1 MGLHPDTQGYYTA
14 KDQGFEYT
22 DKLPDLPAWLMNAII
37 NKNAK
42 QGIPSNQHTRIVGPG
57 FALNARVNLERD
69 MQLATEAMWALPPEA
84 TDDYDIWIT
93 IGQSLH
99 SLDDSLLEEWDKWS
113 QQSDKYRKG
122 DCQKRWLSFS
132 KGGGRGIGSLI
143 HIAKEHGWKPSEDYK
158 SMNVD
163 DSQLEEDERR
173 LRELQNKDNKPKK
186 KVKLT
191 ATPLMPKLEMA
202 AAPLSPR
209 GRDQKPRN
217 PSSDVISQIILQ
229 TYKGNLKI

>member
-99 SLDDSLLEEWDKWS
+99 SWMTLYWKNGTS
-113 QQSDKYRKG
+113 G
-122 DCQKRWLSFS
+122 LSNPINIVRETVRNV
-132 KGGGRGIGSLI
+132 GYHL
-143 HIAKEHGWKPSEDYK
+143 AKEEA
-158 SMNVD
+158 
-163 DSQLEEDERR
+163 EE
-173 LRELQNKDNKPKK
+173 L
-186 KVKLT
+186 
-191 ATPLMPKLEMA
+191 
-202 AAPLSPR
+202 
-209 GRDQKPRN
+209 GH
-217 PSSDVISQIILQ
+217 
-229 TYKGNLKI
+229 

>member
-1 MGLHPDTQGYYTA
+1 
-14 KDQGFEYT
+14 
-22 DKLPDLPAWLMNAII
+22 MNAII

-122 DCQKRWLSFS
+122 DCQKRWLSY
-132 KGGGRGIGSLI
+132 I
-143 HIAKEHGWKPSEDYK
+143 
-158 SMNVD
+158 
-163 DSQLEEDERR
+163 
-173 LRELQNKDNKPKK
+173 
-186 KVKLT
+186 
-191 ATPLMPKLEMA
+191 
-202 AAPLSPR
+202 
-209 GRDQKPRN
+209 
-217 PSSDVISQIILQ
+217 
-229 TYKGNLKI
+229 

>member
-1 MGLHPDTQGYYTA
+1 
-14 KDQGFEYT
+14 
-22 DKLPDLPAWLMNAII
+22 
-37 NKNAK
+37 
-42 QGIPSNQHTRIVGPG
+42 
-57 FALNARVNLERD
+57 

-158 SMNVD
+158 SMSVD
-163 DSQLEEDERR
+163 DNQLEEDEKR
-173 LRELQNKDNKPKK
+173 LRELQNRKPLENKPKK
-186 KVKLT
+186 K
-191 ATPLMPKLEMA
+191 
-202 AAPLSPR
+202 
-209 GRDQKPRN
+209 
-217 PSSDVISQIILQ
+217 
-229 TYKGNLKI
+229 